1 MNDAITQG
9 FALNT
14 STGGIRAFDEGCP
27 LLIGETSYPDYA
39 SALAAAPSLP
49 AHIPQSVSRFQALA
63 ALSNAGLLTQAQ
75 AAVNAAGGLTLLAW
89 DNAQSFDRTSPT
101 IAALAGPLNLT
112 SAQVDNLFIAA
123 AKIQA

>member
-1 MNDAITQG
+1 MG
-9 FALNT
+9 YWY
-14 STGGIRAFDEGCP
+14 SPSEGYHEGDP
-27 LLIGETSYPDYA
+27 IFSDD
-39 SALAAAPSLP
+39 LAALQRPDATYDPVLTATPVSWVAGPTPVP
-49 AHIPQSVSRFQALA
+49 ASVTRFQALA

-101 IAALAGPLNLT
+101 MTTLATALNLT
-112 SAQVDNLFIAA
+112 SAQVDALFIVA